1 MRGVRGYRRFM
12 EEADRVLARLARIE
26 RLQPGEATAA
36 LLLDEL
42 RALVREA
49 EDWART
55 EGDARAHRAVGELLG
70 VVTEVGL
77 PEVVPLHNGKLA
89 HQAEIGVE

>member
-1 MRGVRGYRRFM
+1 M

-26 RLQPGEATAA
+26 RLDQKEATTA

-49 EDWART
+49 EDWVRT
-55 EGDARAHRAVGELLG
+55 EGDARAHLAVSNLRES
-70 VVTEVGL
+70 
-77 PEVVPLHNGKLA
+77 KLREEA
-89 HQAEIGVE
+89 AGMR

>member
-1 MRGVRGYRRFM
+1 M

-26 RLQPGEATAA
+26 RLHPGEATVA

-55 EGDARAHRAVGELLG
+55 EGDARAHLAVSELGAVSNLRESNLREG
-70 VVTEVGL
+70 AAGMR
-77 PEVVPLHNGKLA
+77 
-89 HQAEIGVE
+89 

>member
-1 MRGVRGYRRFM
+1 M

-26 RLQPGEATAA
+26 RLQPGEATTA

-55 EGDARAHRAVGELLG
+55 EGDARAQLAVS
-70 VVTEVGL
+70 
-77 PEVVPLHNGKLA
+77 KLRESNLREGA
-89 HQAEIGVE
+89 AGMR

>member
-1 MRGVRGYRRFM
+1 M

-49 EDWART
+49 EGWART
-55 EGDARAHRAVGELLG
+55 EGDARAHRAVS
-70 VVTEVGL
+70 
-77 PEVVPLHNGKLA
+77 KLREGA
-89 HQAEIGVE
+89 AGMR

>member
-1 MRGVRGYRRFM
+1 MD
-12 EEADRVLARLARIE
+12 EADRVLARLARIE

-42 RALVREA
+42 RELVREA

-55 EGDARAHRAVGELLG
+55 EGDGRAQVAASKLGAVS
-70 VVTEVGL
+70 
-77 PEVVPLHNGKLA
+77 KLREA
-89 HQAEIGVE
+89 NLREGAAGMR

>member
-1 MRGVRGYRRFM
+1 M

-26 RLQPGEATAA
+26 RLDLVDEQGEATTA

-49 EDWART
+49 EDWVRS
-55 EGDARAHRAVGELLG
+55 EGDARAHLAVSNLRESKLR
-70 VVTEVGL
+70 ESKL
-77 PEVVPLHNGKLA
+77 PEEAAGMR
-89 HQAEIGVE
+89 